1 MTTKLNC
8 QGTYCLPLK
17 SESIQ
22 FFNAGYQLLL
32 TGTCDGTPFH
42 LWLETCLKLAAC
54 SFRLHPSMDGT
65 IPQRLFGIF
74 WKSQDTTCC
83 RYNNSSSFIF
93 NSITQYFNFSVY
105 PCIESF
111 CTQSSPKIL
120 GAEMGLDTSKNIS
133 LWKDKVSVEM
143 NYAILHSFQKAGV
156 SIVDQFSASEQFQE
170 HFNNEVRERGGCPAD
185 WVWLTPS
192 LSGSLTTLWHQE
204 MLHYHLT
211 PSYERQELM
220 WQNYR
225 YVNIAPH
232 FQDRD
237 ISQGTPRWKLWQVS
251 ENFPEFQPL
260 DTRGPGPSSFENIPR
275 FGPKIGPQKYPMGI
289 PRDQNMVFKKI

>member
-1 MTTKLNC
+1 
-8 QGTYCLPLK
+8 
-17 SESIQ
+17 
-22 FFNAGYQLLL
+22 
-32 TGTCDGTPFH
+32 
-42 LWLETCLKLAAC
+42 
-54 SFRLHPSMDGT
+54 
-65 IPQRLFGIF
+65 
-74 WKSQDTTCC
+74 
-83 RYNNSSSFIF
+83 
-93 NSITQYFNFSVY
+93 
-105 PCIESF
+105 
-111 CTQSSPKIL
+111 
-120 GAEMGLDTSKNIS
+120 MGLDTSTNIS

-225 YVNIAPH
+225 FEEDGERKVL
-232 FQDRD
+232 
-237 ISQGTPRWKLWQVS
+237 GWKTVGVVAGLTGKMYAEALQKRPTLTIHYATETGNAKRFS
-251 ENFPEFQPL
+251 KKLLAIGNGDPPEMATGLQSWLQRKTQEEPVRKTL
-260 DTRGPGPSSFENIPR
+260 LKN
-275 FGPKIGPQKYPMGI
+275 Y
-289 PRDQNMVFKKI
+289 

>member
-1 MTTKLNC
+1 MAGNLLEIGGLQFPASPFN
-8 QGTYCLPLK
+8 GWYN
-17 SESIQ
+17 SIEIVRN
-22 FFNAGYQLLL
+22 F
-32 TGTCDGTPFH
+32 
-42 LWLETCLKLAAC
+42 LEE
-54 SFRLHPSMDGT
+54 P
-65 IPQRLFGIF
+65 
-74 WKSQDTTCC
+74 
-83 RYNNSSSFIF
+83 RYNLLQVQ
-93 NSITQYFNFSVY
+93 QYFKVHFKFYRTILQFLVLNYIFLVLNYFSLN
-105 PCIESF
+105 P
-111 CTQSSPKIL
+111 SSKIL
-120 GAEMGLDTSKNIS
+120 GAEMGLDTSTNIS

-232 FQDRD
+232 SQDEN
-237 ISQGTPRWKLWQVS
+237 ISQGRIIHS
-251 ENFPEFQPL
+251 M
-260 DTRGPGPSSFENIPR
+260 NICPI
-275 FGPKIGPQKYPMGI
+275 F
-289 PRDQNMVFKKI
+289 

>member
-1 MTTKLNC
+1 
-8 QGTYCLPLK
+8 
-17 SESIQ
+17 
-22 FFNAGYQLLL
+22 
-32 TGTCDGTPFH
+32 
-42 LWLETCLKLAAC
+42 
-54 SFRLHPSMDGT
+54 
-65 IPQRLFGIF
+65 
-74 WKSQDTTCC
+74 
-83 RYNNSSSFIF
+83 
-93 NSITQYFNFSVY
+93 
-105 PCIESF
+105 
-111 CTQSSPKIL
+111 
-120 GAEMGLDTSKNIS
+120 MGLDTSKNIS

-225 YVNIAPH
+225 YMSTLHPI
-232 FQDRD
+232 FR
-237 ISQGTPRWKLWQVS
+237 IRI
-251 ENFPEFQPL
+251 FPKGELFIQ
-260 DTRGPGPSSFENIPR
+260 
-275 FGPKIGPQKYPMGI
+275 
-289 PRDQNMVFKKI
+289 